1 MLKSG
6 TCHFCGQTALV
17 EVPDDMEDQDRID
30 YEAMLQCN
38 CDTAKK
44 VQLEELNK
52 ERAMDNID
60 GLFKDCP
67 KIADYLKLG
76 VQLITSGEL
85 ENLSIRSEEIGGSV
99 KKKAS
104 GRIQVTRTKSEKWSI
119 ET

>member
-1 MLKSG
+1 MLKNG
-6 TCHFCGQTALV
+6 TCHFCGQTSLV
-17 EVPDDMEDQDRID
+17 EVPDDMEDQEKID
-30 YEAMLQCN
+30 YQAMLQCN

-67 KIADYLKLG
+67 KISEYLKTG
-76 VQLITSGEL
+76 VRLITSGDL
-85 ENLSIRSEEIGGSV
+85 EALSIKTEELGGSV
-99 KKKAS
+99 RKKAS